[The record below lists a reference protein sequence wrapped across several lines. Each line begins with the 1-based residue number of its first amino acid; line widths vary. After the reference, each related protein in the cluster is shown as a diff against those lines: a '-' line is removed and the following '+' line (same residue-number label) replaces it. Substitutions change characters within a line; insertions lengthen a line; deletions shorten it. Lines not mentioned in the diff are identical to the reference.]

1 MQKRKLGVTDLE
13 LTTVG
18 LGTWAIG
25 GGDWLVGWGPQD
37 EEQAVAAI
45 EKAVEL
51 GINWIDTAAV
61 YGNGRSEE
69 LVGRASLEHHHRQ
82 RPTQC
87 HHDNECN

>member
-1 MQKRKLGVTDLE
+1 MDGGLPHADEKTWQHGPE

-25 GGDWLVGWGPQD
+25 GGDWLFGWGPQD
-37 EEQAVAAI
+37 EREAI
-45 EKAVEL
+45 EAVRRGIEL

-69 LVGRASLEHHHRQ
+69 LVGRAICQLGPAPDR
-82 RPTQC
+82 
-87 HHDNECN
+87 